1 VEITALASGPLEDDT
16 SVEVAAP
23 VQPPVQQLDEMRQE
37 LAALKTMLGWLAPG
51 LDHHDKIVKNLMG
64 HGLGPDL
71 IAKLSETM
79 KQEDSGDDRERWFRA
94 ITRLIPAGGQIRGA
108 GERLALI
115 GPTGVGK
122 TTSLI
127 KLTLFETQR
136 RAHRVGWIS
145 TDDRRLANGDPLAVY
160 AGILGVHYEKADT
173 KKELKDAIERL
184 SDCDIVLIDTP
195 GLNPRDAERVKALAK
210 LLQGVADMRR
220 ALLLSAVTNGG
231 DLADWI
237 VSFQQIGLHS
247 LFFTKL
253 DECRY
258 FGPLLHATINA
269 GLPIS
274 YISLGQNLAGDLE
287 VARPEVFASLLL
299 TGVEFHD

>member
-1 VEITALASGPLEDDT
+1 
-16 SVEVAAP
+16 
-23 VQPPVQQLDEMRQE
+23 
-37 LAALKTMLGWLAPG
+37 
-51 LDHHDKIVKNLMG
+51 
-64 HGLGPDL
+64 
-71 IAKLSETM
+71 
-79 KQEDSGDDRERWFRA
+79 
-94 ITRLIPAGGQIRGA
+94 
-108 GERLALI
+108 
-115 GPTGVGK
+115 
-122 TTSLI
+122 
-127 KLTLFETQR
+127 
-136 RAHRVGWIS
+136 VGWIS